1 MLFFF
6 TCLAHPVNAESVTM
20 RGMAIFTKFHEDTGI
35 NMGMSFLQFGKK
47 GLSFYSTIV
56 V

>member
-20 RGMAIFTKFHEDTGI
+20 RGMAIFTKFHGDTGI

-47 GLSFYSTIV
+47 RLSSYSTIV